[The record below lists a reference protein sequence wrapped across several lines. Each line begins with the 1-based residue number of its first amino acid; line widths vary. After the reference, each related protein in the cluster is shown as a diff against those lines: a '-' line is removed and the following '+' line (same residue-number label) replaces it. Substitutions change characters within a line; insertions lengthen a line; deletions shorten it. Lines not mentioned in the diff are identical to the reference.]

1 MVNWENTFREIERAK
16 PEIAVLAIGAIEQHS
31 AHLPVGT
38 DFLQGN
44 VLARRVADALGA
56 YLLPT
61 LPFSNS
67 QEHQD
72 FMGTIWLQPATLAQV
87 VKDVCAALK
96 SHGIRKVVVIDAHGG
111 NWILKPTVREINLN
125 DRSMTVILT
134 GPGQF
139 WAALRGPK
147 IELHCGDTETG
158 RMMAE
163 FPKLVKGRSRDFH
176 PRVGREYLDYVGVRA
191 VSPTGVWGSPARATP
206 ALGRRWRSRRA
217 RSRTT
222 SPGAPSAFASWA
234 ATPPCRALATRSYT
248 TRWWKPAPSSG
259 LRHLATSIS
268 R

>member
-16 PEIAVLAIGAIEQHS
+16 PTVAVLAIGAVEQHS
-31 AHLPVGT
+31 THLPVGT

-44 VLARRVADALGA
+44 VLARRVADKLGA

-72 FMGTIWLQPATLAQV
+72 FMGTVWLQPATLAQV

-125 DRSMTVILT
+125 DRGMTVILA
-134 GPGQF
+134 GPGQ
-139 WAALRGPK
+139 ANAKLSGAK
-147 IELHCGDTETG
+147 AEIHCSDAETG

-163 FPKLVKGRSRDFH
+163 FPKLVKGKATDFH
-176 PRVGREYLDYVGVRA
+176 PGVGREYLDYVGMRA
-191 VSPTGVWGSPARATP
+191 VSPTGVWGSPGRATSEI
-206 ALGRRWRSRRA
+206 GRRSFDEMVRDIVAYARETFKRVAELKSKRRK
-217 RSRTT
+217 
-222 SPGAPSAFASWA
+222 G
-234 ATPPCRALATRSYT
+234 
-248 TRWWKPAPSSG
+248 
-259 LRHLATSIS
+259 
-268 R
+268 